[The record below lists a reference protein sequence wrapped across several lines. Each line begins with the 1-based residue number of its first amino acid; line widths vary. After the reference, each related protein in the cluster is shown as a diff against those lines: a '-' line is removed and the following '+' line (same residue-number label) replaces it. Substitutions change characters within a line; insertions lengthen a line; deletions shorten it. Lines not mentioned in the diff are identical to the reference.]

1 MKKKKL
7 KLIIYFY
14 IYFKAQPYSMITT
27 ISQFNPTKPRYR
39 THKWLR
45 ALLNPFQQHQES
57 NHYSIAQ
64 LNQSIKQTKTQIMS
78 PSTHHYG
85 MPRTPTRLC
94 GVPWSRHSPCL
105 TPSGPKN

>member
-1 MKKKKL
+1 MKENYEKKKL

-64 LNQSIKQTKTQIMS
+64 LNQSIKQTKNTDN
-78 PSTHHYG
+78 
-85 MPRTPTRLC
+85 
-94 GVPWSRHSPCL
+94 VAKHSPL
-105 TPSGPKN
+105 WYAENPY